1 MKRDGGGGTRWGQ
14 AQLKLN
20 LRDLLMQL
28 STLVSAVVALE
39 SAPAS
44 ATLNRRCNG
53 GGGVFR
59 PRYGP
64 VVELPTLKKRQPR
77 AGQLFSW
84 LALSTVVVRF

>member
-1 MKRDGGGGTRWGQ
+1 LKRDGGGTRWGQ

-44 ATLNRRCNG
+44 ATLNRRCSG
-53 GGGVFR
+53 GGCGGGVCVFR
-59 PRYGP
+59 PRLGT
-64 VVELPTLKKRQPR
+64 VVELPTLPNGELQIVSVNK
-77 AGQLFSW
+77 ASF
-84 LALSTVVVRF
+84 

>member
-1 MKRDGGGGTRWGQ
+1 MDDIDHEMRFVNLLGKFGPLCGTRWGQ

-53 GGGVFR
+53 GGVFR
-59 PRYGP
+59 PRYCP
-64 VVELPTLKKRQPR
+64 VVELPTLKCK
-77 AGQLFSW
+77 
-84 LALSTVVVRF
+84 V

>member
-1 MKRDGGGGTRWGQ
+1 MDDIDHEMRFVNLLGKFGPLCGTRWGQ

-44 ATLNRRCNG
+44 ATLNRRCSG
-53 GGGVFR
+53 AVAAAASAFSGLGRV
-59 PRYGP
+59 
-64 VVELPTLKKRQPR
+64 
-77 AGQLFSW
+77 QLWSYQ
-84 LALSTVVVRF
+84 L

>member
-1 MKRDGGGGTRWGQ
+1 MDDIDHEMRFVNLLGKFGPLCGTRWGQ

-44 ATLNRRCNG
+44 ATLNRRCSG
-53 GGGVFR
+53 GGGCGGCGGGVCVFR
-59 PRYGP
+59 PR
-64 VVELPTLKKRQPR
+64 
-77 AGQLFSW
+77 
-84 LALSTVVVRF
+84 